1 MISLNSLLLKRET
14 FRNRKAIEDALAL
27 SSQKRSTPRWPD
39 FDSRVSL
46 SRDRMAHGTFTRGTA
61 FPNRGSESLCSRS
74 KQTIAD
80 TDAALSHLFNEMPE
94 TDAIQFRVTH
104 PDSAQCI
111 LAGTVERSG
120 RVPRTRGAS
129 ARTRLWHRGITAA
142 IVAIVAVALGSDHQV
157 CRLADDYG
165 KP

>member
-1 MISLNSLLLKRET
+1 
-14 FRNRKAIEDALAL
+14 
-27 SSQKRSTPRWPD
+27 
-39 FDSRVSL
+39 
-46 SRDRMAHGTFTRGTA
+46 MAHGTFTRGTA

-111 LAGTVERSG
+111 LAGTVEHSG
-120 RVPRTRGAS
+120 RVPRTRGTS